1 MDKIT
6 LIASATMGLESI
18 VADEVKALGF
28 TNVKTLNGKVEFDG
42 NIKDIAKAN
51 IWLRCADRV
60 YIKMGEF
67 KATTFEEL
75 FQGTKKIPWENLI
88 PINGEFPVSWISSVK
103 SKLFS
108 KSDSQAI
115 IKKAIVERLKTV
127 YKVEHFRENG
137 PIYKIKVQILNDI
150 VTIQVD
156 TSGEALHKRGYRA
169 TNNDAPIKETL
180 AAALI
185 YLTKWK
191 GKEGYPLIDPT
202 CGTGTLAIEAAL
214 IAKNVAPGVNRRFSA
229 EKWPIISPNY
239 WVEVRDEAFEMEND
253 GEGIKIFASDIDG
266 YIISIAK
273 ENAENAGVSEL
284 ITFEQ
289 KHLVEIYNYTKS
301 PYGVIISNPPY
312 GDRLEDKEKVEK
324 LYRLLGDT
332 CRKFRDW
339 SYYVI
344 TSYEDF
350 QREFDMKATKN
361 RKLYNGGIKTYY
373 YQYFGKKPRLP
384 KGE

>member
-6 LIASATMGLESI
+6 LIASTTMGLESI
-18 VADEVKALGF
+18 VADELKALEYK
-28 TNVKTLNGKVEFDG
+28 NIKTLNGKVEFEG
-42 NIKDIAKAN
+42 TLKDIAKSN
-51 IWLRCADRV
+51 IWLRCADRI
-60 YIKMGEF
+60 YLKMGEF
-67 KATTFEEL
+67 KATSFEEL

-103 SKLFS
+103 SALFS

-127 YKVEHFRENG
+127 YDTDFFKENG
-137 PIYKIKVQILNDI
+137 PVYKIKVQILNDI

-169 TNNDAPIKETL
+169 KNNEAPIKETL

-191 GKEGYPLIDPT
+191 GENYPLIDPT
-202 CGTGTLAIEAAL
+202 CGTGTLVIEAAM
-214 IAKNVAPGVNRRFSA
+214 IAKNMAPGVNRRFSS
-229 EKWPIISPNY
+229 EKWPLIPEKY
-239 WVEVRDEAFEMEND
+239 WLEARDEAYEKETD
-253 GEGIKIFASDIDG
+253 GEGIHIFGSDIDAEV
-266 YIISIAK
+266 IKLAK
-273 ENAENAGVSEL
+273 ENAEKSGVEDL

-332 CRKFRDW
+332 CRKFKDW
-339 SYYVI
+339 SYYAI
-344 TSYEDF
+344 TSYESF
-350 QREFDMKATKN
+350 QEEFAMKATKN
-361 RKLYNGGIKTYY
+361 RKLYNGGIKTYF
-373 YQYFGKKPRLP
+373 YQYFGKKPRSP
-384 KGE
+384 RGE

>member
-42 NIKDIAKAN
+42 DIKDIAKAN

-67 KATTFEEL
+67 KATSFEEL
-75 FQGTKKIPWENLI
+75 FQGTKKIAWETLI
-88 PINGEFPVSWISSVK
+88 PANGEFPISWISSVK
-103 SKLFS
+103 SALFS

-115 IKKAIVERLKTV
+115 IKKAMVERLKVGHKTEFLSESGPL
-127 YKVEHFRENG
+127 YKV
-137 PIYKIKVQILNDI
+137 KVQILNDI

-156 TSGEALHKRGYRA
+156 TSGDALHKRGYRA
-169 TNNDAPIKETL
+169 KNNEAPIKETL

-191 GKEGYPLIDPT
+191 GEDYPLIDPT
-202 CGTGTLAIEAAL
+202 CGTGTLAIEAAM
-214 IAKNVAPGVNRRFSA
+214 IAKNIAPGTNRRSSS
-229 EKWPIISPNY
+229 EKWPIIPTNY
-239 WVEVRDEAFEMEND
+239 WVEVRDEAFTKETD
-253 GEGIKIFASDIDG
+253 GSGIKIYASDIDG
-266 YIISIAK
+266 EVIKIAK
-273 ENAENAGVSEL
+273 ENAEKSGVDDL

-312 GDRLEDKEKVEK
+312 GDRLEDREKVEK
-324 LYRLLGDT
+324 IYRLLGDV
-332 CRKFRDW
+332 CRKFKDW

-350 QREFDMKATKN
+350 QKHFEMKATKN

-373 YQYFGKKPRLP
+373 YQYFGNKPRRP
-384 KGE
+384 RGE

>member
-51 IWLRCADRV
+51 IWIRCADRI
-60 YIKMGEF
+60 YLKMGEF
-67 KATTFEEL
+67 KATSFEEL
-75 FQGTKKIPWENLI
+75 FQGTKKIPWEKLI
-88 PINGEFPVSWISSVK
+88 PIDGEFPVSWISSVK

-115 IKKAIVERLKTV
+115 IKKAIVERLKAV
-127 YKVEHFRENG
+127 YKVDNFRESG
-137 PIYKIKVQILNDI
+137 ASYKIKVQILNDI

-156 TSGEALHKRGYRA
+156 TSGEALHKRGYRVK
-169 TNNDAPIKETL
+169 NNEAPIKETL

-191 GKEGYPLIDPT
+191 GEDYPLIDPT
-202 CGTGTLAIEAAL
+202 CGTGTLAIEAAM
-214 IAKNVAPGVNRRFSA
+214 IAKNVAPGVNRRFSS
-229 EKWPIISPNY
+229 EKWSIIPANY
-239 WVEVRDEAFEMEND
+239 WVEVRDEAFTKETD
-253 GEGIKIFASDIDG
+253 GSGINIFASDIDG
-266 YIISIAK
+266 EVIKIAK
-273 ENAENAGVSEL
+273 QNAENAGVDDL

-324 LYRLLGDT
+324 IYRLLGDV
-332 CRKFRDW
+332 CRKFKDW

-350 QREFDMKATKN
+350 QTQFEMKATKN

-373 YQYFGKKPRLP
+373 YQYFGRKPRINR
-384 KGE
+384 GE